1 MEKKLLDMES
11 DLININSNKKK
22 LLSIMLEL
30 EYNGLE
36 DSKEYFNNVDLYKRP
51 TSMGV
56 RLIDELDEK
65 EKLRIISHLRRLNK
79 EALYKVSLK
88 DVISKKSDGYI
99 IAQRTIMDLGAE
111 IEQLYTENRTE
122 KLKRELVRVCSTY
135 DLDIDMDEDICVP
148 DEVLVN
154 HYMVCDYTNV
164 IYTQINELLGTD
176 ILTDYGRLN
185 LLKMKYNLLFLA
197 PNIETRAI
205 ENAFDI
211 SDSPRLVD
219 RNDIYDSGIKFRDY
233 LSKLDNVM
241 VTNLEK
247 ELYSSLH
254 KKNMKRGPISLAD
267 LVFIKTYASI
277 LSDTELLDYVEVD
290 KTYANSNN
298 YLRSVELIEDSLDKA
313 RIRSQKNYELRKYT
327 RI

>member
-1 MEKKLLDMES
+1 MEKTLLDIES
-11 DLININSNKKK
+11 ELLNINSNKKK
-22 LLSIMLEL
+22 LLCKMLEL
-30 EYNGLE
+30 EYNGLA
-36 DSKEYFNNVDLYKRP
+36 DSKKYFNNVDLYKRL

-65 EKLRIISHLRRLNK
+65 EKLKIISHLRRLNK
-79 EALYKVSLK
+79 ESLYKFSLK
-88 DVISKKSDGYI
+88 DIISKKSDDYI
-99 IAQRTIMDLGAE
+99 IAQRTIIDLGAE
-111 IEQLYTENRTE
+111 LEQLYTENRTE
-122 KLKRELVRVCSTY
+122 KLKRELIRVCSSY
-135 DLDIDMDEDICVP
+135 DLDIDMGDDMCVP
-148 DEVLVN
+148 DDVLVN

-185 LLKMKYNLLFLA
+185 LLKMKYNLIILA

-205 ENAFDI
+205 ESAFDI

-219 RNDIYDSGIKFRDY
+219 RSDIYDSGIKFRDY

-247 ELYSSLH
+247 ELYTSLH
-254 KKNMKRGPISLAD
+254 KKNMNRGPISLAD

-298 YLRSVELIEDSLDKA
+298 YLRSVELIEDSFDKA
-313 RIRSQKNYELRKYT
+313 RIRSKKNYDLRKYT

>member
-1 MEKKLLDMES
+1 MEKTLLDIES
-11 DLININSNKKK
+11 ELLNNNTNKKK
-22 LLSIMLEL
+22 LLKEMLEL
-30 EYNGLE
+30 EYFGMENSE
-36 DSKEYFNNVDLYKRP
+36 EYLTKVDLYKRL
-51 TSMGV
+51 TSIEI
-56 RLIDELDEK
+56 RLVDELDDK
-65 EKLRIISHLRRLNK
+65 EKLKIISHLRRLNK
-79 EALYKVSLK
+79 DVLYRISLK
-88 DVISKKSDGYI
+88 DAISIKNDNYLI
-99 IAQRTIMDLGAE
+99 IQRTIIDLGSE
-111 IEQLYTENRTE
+111 LTQLYHENRTE
-122 KLKRELVRVCSTY
+122 KLKRELIRACSTY
-135 DLDIDMDEDICVP
+135 DLNIDMDEDICVP

-164 IYTQINELLGTD
+164 IYAQINELLGTD

-185 LLKMKYNLLFLA
+185 LLKMKYNLIILA

-247 ELYSSLH
+247 ELYTSLH
-254 KKNMKRGPISLAD
+254 KKNMNRGPISLAD

-298 YLRSVELIEDSLDKA
+298 YLRSVELIEDSFDKA
-313 RIRSQKNYELRKYT
+313 RIRSKKNYDLRKYT